1 MSSDKKVTYTNPFAD
16 VDMTPIN
23 VGGREVSS
31 KIAVRVKDDS
41 GEYQVM
47 GILSKDYQLLSN
59 RKVRDYAEDIMSRTG
74 QEYGGYR
81 NLKTLFDGKRY
92 VDFFASNNPIVSIQN
107 GKELPLHLGLAC
119 WNSYDGTRAS
129 GFECF
134 ALNPFCTNQYHSRTR
149 FGFFAWRHTGADNR
163 QLDVDDAL
171 SSLAIG
177 AQNVTAIAPAI
188 KLLKAAPITA
198 EAITTAHAKTEMP
211 TSKWGEVLAQL
222 AKEEASLFGLYQALT
237 FVASHSLNGLTAIS
251 IGSTITDHLLPMQ
264 EQAKPAQSHTTAA
277 TYLAHNGA

>member
-1 MSSDKKVTYTNPFAD
+1 VQDSSGA
-16 VDMTPIN
+16 
-23 VGGREVSS
+23 
-31 KIAVRVKDDS
+31 
-41 GEYQVM
+41 YQVM
-47 GILSKDYQLLSN
+47 GILGRDYQLLSN

-74 QEYGGYR
+74 QEYGGYH

-92 VDFFASNNPIVSIQN
+92 VDFFASNNPIVSVQN
-107 GKELPLHLGLAC
+107 GKELPIHLGLAC

-134 ALNPFCTNQYHSRTR
+134 ALNPFCTNQYHSRNR

-171 SSLAIG
+171 SNLAIG
-177 AQNVTAIAPAI
+177 AQNVIAIAPAI

-211 TSKWGEVLAQL
+211 TSKWGEVLGQL
-222 AKEEASLFGLYQALT
+222 AKEEGSLFGLYQALT

-264 EQAKPAQSHTTAA
+264 EQEKPVQSHTTAG
-277 TYLAHNGA
+277 TYLARNGA